1 MVVFREDL
9 RGDWI
14 RVAEERVVAF
24 QCQRVLSAIVL
35 WGNRLE
41 LLQRN
46 PPIHLVL
53 QPILRTVLRHPHRLV
68 LPIMQISVKIDG

>member
-46 PPIHLVL
+46 PSIHLVL
-53 QPILRTVLRHPHRLV
+53 QPILRTVFRHPHYLV
-68 LPIMQISVKIDG
+68 PPIMQIGVKTDG

>member
-14 RVAEERVVAF
+14 RVAEERVAAF

-35 WGNRLE
+35 RGNRLE

-53 QPILRTVLRHPHRLV
+53 QPILRTVLQHPHRLV
-68 LPIMQISVKIDG
+68 LPIMQISVKTDG

>member
-1 MVVFREDL
+1 MVVFREGL
-9 RGDWI
+9 HGDWI
-14 RVAEERVVAF
+14 RVAEERVAAF

-46 PPIHLVL
+46 PPINLML
-53 QPILRTVLRHPHRLV
+53 KPILRAVLRHPHRLV

>member
-46 PPIHLVL
+46 PSIHLC
-53 QPILRTVLRHPHRLV
+53 PA
-68 LPIMQISVKIDG
+68 SVGIGVFLDMSE

>member
-14 RVAEERVVAF
+14 RVTEERVAAF
-24 QCQRVLSAIVL
+24 QCQRILSAIVL

-46 PPIHLVL
+46 PPTYLVL
-53 QPILRTVLRHPHRLV
+53 QPILRTVLWHPHRLV
-68 LPIMQISVKIDG
+68 LPIMQISVKTDG